1 LIKFLQFPS
10 ANRNI
15 LISGKRE
22 IHNLRWERKEEEK
35 KKERYFTKLCFVLF
49 STAHKKKEIAPE

>member
-1 LIKFLQFPS
+1 LQFPS